1 MSAAAHLALLVFIGT
16 HLTQAYVLP
25 EQALHDIPPVEAIL
39 VPEPPPSV
47 ALPEPELRRLE
58 PTLAPQ
64 GQLVTQ
70 PAPAPT
76 PPIPAQAAPQ
86 KKKKDED
93 KALAAQPRLAAPN
106 PTPLTVAPLNMA
118 PVLRPPALPPT
129 GVAARPAPG
138 GANDDFTVKP
148 SGQVEGGLRGAL
160 RASTVGCEN
169 RNTVALNGTEREKCD
184 ERVGARGTNA
194 PVIAVGTELNR
205 DKRGGLQSQAD
216 LVEAMRKYKQAAPPA
231 GNASTTG
238 QIGELLGAPKP
249 RLGDR
254 P

>member
-1 MSAAAHLALLVFIGT
+1 MAKSPNPWPSRPSRPSASWSRHTAGQARRKAQARDGAALVMSAAAHLALLVFIGT

-86 KKKKDED
+86 KKKEDED

-106 PTPLTVAPLNMA
+106 PTPLTFAPLNMA
-118 PVLRPPALPPT
+118 PVLRPPALPPVRRRASRRGPHQ
-129 GVAARPAPG
+129 GVPMTISRSSRVVRSRAGCGAPCGLRLSAARTATRSP
-138 GANDDFTVKP
+138 
-148 SGQVEGGLRGAL
+148 
-160 RASTVGCEN
+160 
-169 RNTVALNGTEREKCD
+169 
-184 ERVGARGTNA
+184 
-194 PVIAVGTELNR
+194 
-205 DKRGGLQSQAD
+205 
-216 LVEAMRKYKQAAPPA
+216 
-231 GNASTTG
+231 
-238 QIGELLGAPKP
+238 
-249 RLGDR
+249 
-254 P
+254 

>member
-1 MSAAAHLALLVFIGT
+1 MP
-16 HLTQAYVLP
+16 QA
-25 EQALHDIPPVEAIL
+25 PP
-39 VPEPPPSV
+39 
-47 ALPEPELRRLE
+47 
-58 PTLAPQ
+58 APQ
-64 GQLVTQ
+64 
-70 PAPAPT
+70 
-76 PPIPAQAAPQ
+76 PAQASPQ
-86 KKKKDED
+86 KKKEDED

-205 DKRGGLQSQAD
+205 DKRGSLQSQAD